1 MKIKNIVAVLLVTS
15 SLASCIPATKGI
27 PQNTEPSVIPTIAA
41 DTFSFVFTS
50 FYCGT
55 NILDSQIGTLTH
67 TLLGET
73 VPIEIPFQLLSTEM
87 AEIFQRITTMDFFNY
102 PTEFTIP
109 DGYVSSMA
117 TPTGTYELSVIN
129 GTQTNTVHWT
139 TGTSFESEYEKANQ
153 LWELLMYIQSTIYTH
168 PEYKQ
173 LPKSKFACI

>member
-1 MKIKNIVAVLLVTS
+1 MKIKNIVAILAVTF

-27 PQNTEPSVIPTIAA
+27 PQNIETSVATTIAA
-41 DTFSFVFTS
+41 DTFSFIFTS

-55 NILDSQIGTLTH
+55 DIFDSQSATLTH

-73 VPIEIPFQLLSTEM
+73 VPIEIPFQLSSTEM
-87 AEIFQRITTMDFFNY
+87 DEIFQRITTMDFINL

-109 DGYVSSMA
+109 DGYTSRMT

-129 GTQTNTVHWT
+129 GTQSNTVHWT

-153 LWELLMYIQSTIYTH
+153 LWELLMHIQSTIHSH
-168 PEYKQ
+168 PEYQQ